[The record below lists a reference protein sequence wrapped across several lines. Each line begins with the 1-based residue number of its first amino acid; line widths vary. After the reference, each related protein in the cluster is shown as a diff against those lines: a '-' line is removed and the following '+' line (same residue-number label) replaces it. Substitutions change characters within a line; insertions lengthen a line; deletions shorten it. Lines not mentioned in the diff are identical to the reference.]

1 MSELY
6 CYSTP
11 LHDAIK
17 EKNSK
22 QVEILINKGVNILEK
37 DDEDITP
44 FELAKI
50 LNNTRIVA
58 LLEERKSKGVIQ
70 SHSQTT
76 AK

>member
-6 CYSTP
+6 YYTTP
-11 LHDAIK
+11 LHDAIR

-22 QVEILINKGVNILEK
+22 QVEILIRNGANISEK

-44 FELAKI
+44 LELAKI
-50 LNNTRIVA
+50 LNNTSIIA
-58 LLEERKSKGVIQ
+58 LLEERKSKRVIQ
-70 SHSQTT
+70 SHSQTI

>member
-11 LHDAIK
+11 LHDAIR

-22 QVEILINKGVNILEK
+22 QVEILIKNGANILEK

-44 FELAKI
+44 LELAKI
-50 LNNTRIVA
+50 LNNTSIIA

-70 SHSQTT
+70 SHSQTI

>member
-11 LHDAIK
+11 LHDAIR

-22 QVEILINKGVNILEK
+22 HVEILIKKGANILEK

-44 FELAKI
+44 LELAKI
-50 LNNTRIVA
+50 LNNTSIIA
-58 LLEERKSKGVIQ
+58 LLEEII
-70 SHSQTT
+70 
-76 AK
+76 AKKPFQ

>member
-6 CYSTP
+6 CYTTP
-11 LHDAIK
+11 LHDAIR
-17 EKNSK
+17 EKNRK
-22 QVEILINKGVNILEK
+22 QVEILIKNGANILEK

-50 LNNTRIVA
+50 LNNTSIIA

-70 SHSQTT
+70 SHSQTI

>member
-11 LHDAIK
+11 LHDAIR

-22 QVEILINKGVNILEK
+22 QVEILIKKGANILEK

-50 LNNTRIVA
+50 LNNISVIA
-58 LLEERKSKGVIQ
+58 LLEEII
-70 SHSQTT
+70 
-76 AK
+76 AKKPFQ

>member
-11 LHDAIK
+11 LHDAIR

-22 QVEILINKGVNILEK
+22 HVEILIKKGANILEK

-44 FELAKI
+44 LELAKI
-50 LNNTRIVA
+50 LNNTSVIA
-58 LLEERKSKGVIQ
+58 LLEEII
-70 SHSQTT
+70 
-76 AK
+76 AKKPFQ

>member
-11 LHDAIK
+11 LHDAIR

-22 QVEILINKGVNILEK
+22 QVEILIRNGANISEK

-44 FELAKI
+44 LELAKI
-50 LNNTRIVA
+50 LNNTSIIA

-70 SHSQTT
+70 SHSQTI